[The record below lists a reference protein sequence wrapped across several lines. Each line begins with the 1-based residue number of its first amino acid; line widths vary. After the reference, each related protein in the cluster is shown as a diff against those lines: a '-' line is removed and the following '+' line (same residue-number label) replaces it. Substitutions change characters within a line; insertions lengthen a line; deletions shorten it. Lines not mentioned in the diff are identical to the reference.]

1 MQLPAWEL
9 AMNNRVTTQLR
20 IDDQLEWVR
29 GRHFK
34 TTPATTKPQATQ
46 YFPSNAG
53 ELPRFDPGALPNHL
67 NRSSFIAPIGR
78 GLRPEYKREVLVS
91 RSDCKIEYTGEQLD
105 EADGDILMI
114 LLYLT
119 QGKPIG
125 RPIKMNRSKI
135 LKLLQRETG
144 LAQYKWLLRRIKSMT
159 EATLFLETKTYKI
172 GATCSFRIISS
183 FFYNHESGDY
193 FFILDQDWVKMFS
206 NREFSRIDWEKRMS
220 IGRQLNIAKA
230 IQRLIATDSSKTQR
244 YSIDYLKTKF
254 VYTGRMSDFIDALNK
269 NIAELKRLAIV
280 RAWEISQS
288 YKGNQQLILHIN

>member
-1 MQLPAWEL
+1 MH
-9 AMNNRVTTQLR
+9 NRATTQHK

-29 GRHFK
+29 GRLSK
-34 TTPATTKPQATQ
+34 TTPAITKPQATQ

-67 NRSSFIAPIGR
+67 NRSSLIAPIGR
-78 GLRPEYKREVLVS
+78 GRRTEYKREVLVS
-91 RSDCKIEYTGEQLD
+91 RIDCKVEYTGEQLD

-125 RPIKMNRSKI
+125 QPIKMNRSKI
-135 LKLLQRETG
+135 LKLLHRETG

-159 EATLFLETKTYKI
+159 EATLFLETKAYQI

-193 FFILDQDWVKMFS
+193 FFILDQDWAKMFS
-206 NREFSRIDWEKRMS
+206 NKEFSRIDWEKRMS

-230 IQRLIATDSSKTQR
+230 IQRLISTDSSKTQR
-244 YSIDYLKTKF
+244 YSIDYLKAKF
-254 VYTGRMSDFIDALNK
+254 VYTGRMSDFIDSLNR
-269 NIAELKRLAIV
+269 NVSELKRLSIV
-280 RAWEISQS
+280 QAWEISQS
-288 YKGNQQLILHIN
+288 SKGNQQLTLHLD